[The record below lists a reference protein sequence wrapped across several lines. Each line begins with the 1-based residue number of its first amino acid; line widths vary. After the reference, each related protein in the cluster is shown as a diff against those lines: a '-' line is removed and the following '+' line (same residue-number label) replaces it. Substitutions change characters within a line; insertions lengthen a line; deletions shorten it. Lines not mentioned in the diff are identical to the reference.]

1 MATDHS
7 LPEETLRAPVSA
19 ATDFFSV
26 RRDFNGAARTD
37 GTHRVSL
44 RGELDIASVPT
55 LESVFDSPAADAG
68 PTLVL
73 DLREL
78 TFVDL
83 AGIRSLGQ
91 LHARMSTADQPARVA
106 PSESVHVRRMLQL
119 AVVNGWLPDSF
130 TFSPSYTIVP
140 LVEDD
145 HDAPFDRVGR
155 LAVRVLDVP
164 FAFVGL
170 VSDEEHI
177 TATPAGWTMANFDA
191 GIAAQG
197 RAFTRYLAGAGVA
210 VIVADVRADERTKG
224 NAWLAALGIRSL
236 AAYPLKGLGGEV
248 LGMLCVATETPRQ
261 WTADALDLLAA
272 LADMA
277 GMKAALRDAV
287 RISDATALVLQ
298 HSMLTELPEV
308 AGVELVARYVPAQE
322 SAQIGGDWYDAFVLP
337 DGDTALIVGDVVGH
351 DMPAAAKMGQLRN
364 LLRGIATYSN
374 APPHVVVSGL
384 DRTAFSLGVAELA
397 TVVYARLAGT
407 PATGWQL
414 SWANAGHPPPL
425 LVAADGTARYLDA
438 PSGILLSFG
447 DGEHVDGVVPLPV
460 GSTVLFFTDGLVES
474 RILDVS
480 DGLDALREAAT
491 VAASWPLP
499 RLCDHLIAEVAGA
512 GNADD
517 VTLLAIRIRGADS

>member
-1 MATDHS
+1 
-7 LPEETLRAPVSA
+7 
-19 ATDFFSV
+19 
-26 RRDFNGAARTD
+26 
-37 GTHRVSL
+37 
-44 RGELDIASVPT
+44 
-55 LESVFDSPAADAG
+55 
-68 PTLVL
+68 
-73 DLREL
+73 
-78 TFVDL
+78 
-83 AGIRSLGQ
+83 
-91 LHARMSTADQPARVA
+91 
-106 PSESVHVRRMLQL
+106 
-119 AVVNGWLPDSF
+119 
-130 TFSPSYTIVP
+130 
-140 LVEDD
+140 
-145 HDAPFDRVGR
+145 
-155 LAVRVLDVP
+155 
-164 FAFVGL
+164 
-170 VSDEEHI
+170 
-177 TATPAGWTMANFDA
+177 
-191 GIAAQG
+191 
-197 RAFTRYLAGAGVA
+197 
-210 VIVADVRADERTKG
+210 
-224 NAWLAALGIRSL
+224 
-236 AAYPLKGLGGEV
+236 
-248 LGMLCVATETPRQ
+248 
-261 WTADALDLLAA
+261 
-272 LADMA
+272 
-277 GMKAALRDAV
+277 
-287 RISDATALVLQ
+287 
-298 HSMLTELPEV
+298 MLTELPEV

-384 DRTAFSLGVAELA
+384 DRTAFSLGVADLA
-397 TVVYARLAGT
+397 TVVYARLSGT

-414 SWANAGHPPPL
+414 AWANAGHPPPL